1 MLDKKVFITTKMIET
16 MTTIYSNV
24 NQLNFVD
31 PSIGAVPLLGLNQSL
46 GNGFE
51 NFIKEKNKSR

>member
-1 MLDKKVFITTKMIET
+1 MIET
-16 MTTIYSNV
+16 MTQIYSNT